1 MGLNKSN
8 TVPCTRSLTDSQF
21 GEFKTAIDQ
30 GYTYRLY
37 VDDLPSAV
45 IRKDLLAGSSE
56 MKYDVGIPV
65 GRIMKD
71 ENGREKHILYNHWLL
86 TIKT

>member
-21 GEFKTAIDQ
+21 EEFKNAINQ

-45 IRKDLLAGSSE
+45 IRKDLLTGSQDT
-56 MKYDVGIPV
+56 KYDVGIPV
-65 GRIMKD
+65 GSVVQD
-71 ENGREKHILYNHWLL
+71 ENGKEKYLLYNHWLL